1 MNAEKE
7 QTINRIEHDL
17 GIDITILFKALTGFV
32 FFKRS
37 DGSIY
42 FDYCVLDIDENGYYL
57 HHRLDNDNKYYTK
70 DYRKTW
76 ATKEED
82 FLMPKQYKEIT
93 CFDIS
98 CENCPIKNICI
109 DNLYQTPDEMKNDT
123 LQEKLNDSIPS
134 LDDEEKEFYQKRI
147 DAIVQGEN
155 LK

>member
-1 MNAEKE
+1 M
-7 QTINRIEHDL
+7 
-17 GIDITILFKALTGFV
+17 
-32 FFKRS
+32 
-37 DGSIY
+37 Y
-42 FDYCVLDIDENGYYL
+42 FDYCVLDTDENGYYL

-93 CFDIS
+93 CFDID
-98 CENCPIKNICI
+98 CKDCPIKNICI